1 MHSLQAKPLPNEFDG
16 LFVQV
21 AASVGLIANEEQVK
35 AAEAGLKAI
44 EIEREPTSKKTIEGE
59 APAEVPAS
67 QDSGVSFD
75 FACSKASGPVRSG
88 EVDSYTQSIS

>member
-21 AASVGLIANEEQVK
+21 ATSVGLIANEEQVK
-35 AAEAGLKAI
+35 AAEVGLKAI
-44 EIEREPTSKKTIEGE
+44 EIEPTSKKTIEGE

-67 QDSGVSFD
+67 QESVLILH
-75 FACSKASGPVRSG
+75 APRR
-88 EVDSYTQSIS
+88 VDQ